1 MVNFDISNMV
11 LEICFRIQNLYIYTH
26 TLEISISTTERF
38 VNERLWLTL
47 TRMVWNGEDEI
58 LTEGVLRE
66 NREELETV
74 YAHII

>member
-1 MVNFDISNMV
+1 MLLNTKFI
-11 LEICFRIQNLYIYTH
+11 YIYTYA
-26 TLEISISTTERF
+26 LEISISTTERF